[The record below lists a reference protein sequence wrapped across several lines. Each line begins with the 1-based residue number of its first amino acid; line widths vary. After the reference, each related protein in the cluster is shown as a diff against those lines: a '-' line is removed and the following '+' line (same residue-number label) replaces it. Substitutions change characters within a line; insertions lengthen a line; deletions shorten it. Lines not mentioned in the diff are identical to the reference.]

1 MSLLWPEYLTLGV
14 FPGACWLQLPG
25 GPMVAGAD
33 IDRTSSH
40 LDLLDAVDA
49 LLERRA
55 GSWGK
60 RASVEVVVSD
70 TIGLTVALPWQE
82 NLSAPEHLRSYARV
96 LLESQHAIDG
106 KAWTVE
112 AGFRHFRNT
121 GVGVALPEEWLA
133 RLVERLALRG
143 LRLRGVL
150 PVSAVAYWQAKNV
163 GARGQ
168 SLLLIEEATRATA
181 LVYRNQRLHAID
193 AQPLLGD
200 AGEAGERL
208 CRRLQAVYGDVRN
221 VALWSLSETELFAGA
236 VKRCLPQVVPVTLP
250 VGHWRRK

>member
-14 FPGACWLQLPG
+14 FPGACWLQPAS
-25 GPMVAGAD
+25 GPMVAAAE
-33 IDRTSSH
+33 IDRAAPH
-40 LDLLDAVDA
+40 VDMLDAVDA

-55 GSWGK
+55 GGWGK

-70 TIGLTVALPWQE
+70 TVGLTVALPWQE
-82 NLSAPEHLRSYARV
+82 NLSAPEQVRAYARV

-106 KAWTVE
+106 KAWTVD
-112 AGFRHFRNT
+112 AGFRHFRSM

-133 RLVERLALRG
+133 RLTERLALRG

-150 PVSAVAYWQAKNV
+150 PVSAVAYWQARSLA
-163 GARGQ
+163 ARGQ
-168 SLLLIEEATRATA
+168 TVLLLEEGTRATA
-181 LVYRNQRLHAID
+181 LVYRDKRLHAID

-200 AGEAGERL
+200 AGEGGERL
-208 CRRLQAVYGDVRN
+208 CRRLQALYGEVRD
-221 VALWSLSETELFAGA
+221 VALWSLSDSELLAGA
-236 VKRCLPQVVPVTLP
+236 VKRCLPDVSPVKLP

>member
-14 FPGACWLQLPG
+14 FPGACWLQPAG
-25 GPMVAGAD
+25 GPMVGLAE
-33 IDRTSSH
+33 IDRPGPH
-40 LDLLDAVDA
+40 VDVLDAVDA

-55 GSWGK
+55 GGWGK
-60 RASVEVVVSD
+60 RATVEVVVSD
-70 TIGLTVALPWQE
+70 TIGLTVALPWQD
-82 NLSAPEHLRSYARV
+82 NLSTPEQVRAYARV

-106 KAWTVE
+106 KAWTID
-112 AGFRHFRNT
+112 AGFRHFKSM

-150 PVSAVAYWQAKNV
+150 PVSAVAYWQARRLS
-163 GARGQ
+163 ARGQ
-168 SLLLIEEATRATA
+168 SVLLLEEGTRATA
-181 LVYRNQRLHAID
+181 LVYRDKRLHAID

-200 AGEAGERL
+200 AGEGGERL
-208 CRRLQAVYGDVRN
+208 CRRLQALYGNVRE
-221 VALWSLSETELFAGA
+221 VALWSLSDSELFAGA
-236 VKRCLPQVVPVTLP
+236 VKRCLPDVAPLTLP